1 MRVVEKLRGE
11 WKVTYAAIEA
21 SSALPSS
28 GTGLGFGLRVKVSF
42 EASSSLTSE
51 VPLLETIEG
60 AVAWIM
66 WFTPDFV
73 SSSPVCGRSDWEIV
87 EGDILVG

>member
-1 MRVVEKLRGE
+1 MRVVERSRGE
-11 WKVTYAAIEA
+11 WKITYAAIEA

-42 EASSSLTSE
+42 EASNSLTSE

-60 AVAWIM
+60 AVAWMM

-73 SSSPVCGRSDWEIV
+73 SSSPVWGGSDWEIV
-87 EGDILVG
+87 EGDISAG